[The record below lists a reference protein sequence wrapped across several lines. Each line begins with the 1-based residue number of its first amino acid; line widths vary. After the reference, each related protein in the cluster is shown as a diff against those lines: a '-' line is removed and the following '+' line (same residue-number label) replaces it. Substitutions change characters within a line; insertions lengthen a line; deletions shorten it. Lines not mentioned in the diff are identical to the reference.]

1 MAHLTISSV
10 SVAGNTV
17 RVRANRT
24 VRNRL
29 FLWPA
34 MLGIS
39 IFNQLIATW
48 IDSTHTQTPCYECVA
63 TFGGHV
69 QRFWYFH
76 NLLHS
81 KFVER
86 SMDAALAHINL
97 SFWVI
102 YRRARQSNG
111 VLKRIYVAEHFVID
125 IRRWSEN
132 WISFSQRLW
141 LPLFGAT
148 NFGREFQSIN
158 FGVVFATAS
167 VNDVSE
173 HWTYS
178 VIDW

>member
-10 SVAGNTV
+10 SVAGNTA
-17 RVRANRT
+17 RVRTDRT

-48 IDSTHTQTPCYECVA
+48 IDCTHTQTPIYECVA
-63 TFGGHV
+63 TFGV
-69 QRFWYFH
+69 QRFRYFH

-86 SMDAALAHINL
+86 SSDAALAHINL

-111 VLKRIYVAEHFVID
+111 VLKRIYVAEHFAID
-125 IRRWSEN
+125 IRRWCEN
-132 WISFSQRLW
+132 WISFSQTFMTSSIWCDEFRSW
-141 LPLFGAT
+141 VPVNKFRRRVRDGFG
-148 NFGREFQSIN
+148 
-158 FGVVFATAS
+158 
-167 VNDVSE
+167 
-173 HWTYS
+173 
-178 VIDW
+178 